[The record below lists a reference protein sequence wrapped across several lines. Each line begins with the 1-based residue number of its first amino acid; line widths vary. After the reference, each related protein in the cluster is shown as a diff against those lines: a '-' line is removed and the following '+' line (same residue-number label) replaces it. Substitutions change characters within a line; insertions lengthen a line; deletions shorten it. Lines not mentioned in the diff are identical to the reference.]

1 MLRVFRT
8 GIDVLAPLCVPPP
21 SATIPRM
28 RRLAPLLL
36 LPLVL
41 ATGCTSHSSR
51 CVNGTCSI
59 SLSGEQSVD
68 VEFGGLE
75 RTLRVAPIEPTAVT
89 LSARGDSARVP
100 TGQTAEVGGLA
111 VQVVSIAG
119 RDVQLTVSSA

>member
-21 SATIPRM
+21 FATIPGM

-41 ATGCTSHSSR
+41 ATGCTSHTSR
-51 CVNGTCSI
+51 CVNGTCAI

-68 VEFGGLE
+68 VEFGRLE

-89 LSARGDSARVP
+89 LSARGDSARVH
-100 TGQTAEVGGLA
+100 TGETAQVGGLA
-111 VQVVSIAG
+111 VRVVSIAG
-119 RDVQLTVSSA
+119 RDVALTVSPA